1 MALTFM
7 RNLEVEKISW
17 YIPNEE
23 LRLIR
28 RYEKLSNFVRN
39 LIIDGADKVKNV
51 CNANAVCYT

>member
-1 MALTFM
+1 M

-23 LRLIR
+23 LRFIR
-28 RYEKLSNFVRN
+28 RYENYQIVDRN